1 MKKIK
6 TLLLMAAFFASAA
19 NAKDTIIELEDESK
33 ILGKW
38 KLYAEAAA
46 LHKDKTN
53 VDSVWDFRKGG
64 VLASTS
70 NDRRMT
76 SSSEVTVKY
85 SIEDGIIRKQMQPGR
100 EKYEDCKVV
109 KLEGKDMTLHCKF
122 NYYFFT
128 KM

>member
-6 TLLLMAAFFASAA
+6 TLLLITAFFACTA
-19 NAKDTIIELEDESK
+19 NAKETIIELEDESK

-46 LHKDKTN
+46 LHKDKTQ

-64 VLASTS
+64 VLAATS
-70 NDRRMT
+70 RDRRMT
-76 SSSEVTVKY
+76 SSAEVKVKY
-85 SIEDGIIRKQMQPGR
+85 SIENGIVRKQSQPGR

-109 KLEGKDMTLHCKF
+109 KLEGKDMTMHCKF

>member
-6 TLLLMAAFFASAA
+6 TLLLITAFFASAA

-33 ILGKW
+33 ILGQW

-46 LHKDKTN
+46 LHKEKKQ
-53 VDSVWDFRKGG
+53 VDNVWDFRKGG
-64 VLASTS
+64 VLAAVSK
-70 NDRRMT
+70 DKRM
-76 SSSEVTVKY
+76 SSSNEVKVKY
-85 SIEDGIIRKQMQPGR
+85 SIENGIIKKQSQPGR

-109 KLEGKDMTLHCKF
+109 KLEGKDMIMHCKYL
-122 NYYFFT
+122 YYFFT